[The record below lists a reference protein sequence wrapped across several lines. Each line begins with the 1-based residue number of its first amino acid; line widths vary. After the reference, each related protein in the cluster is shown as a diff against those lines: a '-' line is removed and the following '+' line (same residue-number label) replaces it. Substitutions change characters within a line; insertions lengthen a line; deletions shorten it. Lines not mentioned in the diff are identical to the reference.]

1 VSQRVIAYEG
11 EGRKRRPVYADEGGS
26 SPVANDPMAMYGR
39 LSVPGLV
46 PGLVPTGGAG
56 PIEKRQI
63 TEAERAIR
71 QEARPSPIAPRPP
84 PVVTSVQEEPVSE
97 LAQEPAHDMT
107 TPATEPLDALSDLAE
122 AVVMAIEARDAKAV
136 ADEAWEI
143 AQRALAAAW
152 RAMPPL
158 DLPDDAPR
166 LPKPVI
172 PPEPAPV
179 APVRPSADGGRA
191 TAEQLQASRRNGQA
205 AMQAQ
210 RRAVELTS
218 AAAAK
223 ATTRKG
229 NGGRTAGQTRTPEQ
243 RETMRVAQLASIAR
257 RKAAKPAEATA

>member
-1 VSQRVIAYEG
+1 MSQRVVAYEG
-11 EGRKRRPVYADEGGS
+11 EGRQRRPVYADEGPS
-26 SPVANDPMAMYGR
+26 SAAARDPIAMHER
-39 LSVPGLV
+39 LTIPGM
-46 PGLVPTGGAG
+46 GPTGGAG
-56 PIEKRQI
+56 PVERRQI

-84 PVVTSVQEEPVSE
+84 SAVQEE
-97 LAQEPAHDMT
+97 EPAVVEAGQDVT
-107 TPATEPLDALSDLAE
+107 TETADLADALSGLAE
-122 AVVMAIEARDAKAV
+122 AVVMAIEARDAKAE
-136 ADEAWEI
+136 ADIAWQI

-166 LPKPVI
+166 
-172 PPEPAPV
+172 PPTPSEAEVRHERLLEEPI
-179 APVRPSADGGRA
+179 APVRPSAEGGRA

-218 AAAAK
+218 AAATK
-223 ATTRKG
+223 TTTRKG

-243 RETMRVAQLASIAR
+243 RERMRQGQLASIER
-257 RKAAKPAEATA
+257 RKAAAAS